1 MKEIKISAL
10 SKGYSNHIVFENFHC
25 SFHPQKWNCIVGPSG
40 AGKTTLLRILMGLED
55 YQGKITGIE
64 AKKFSC
70 VFQENRLCE
79 GFTGVDNVK
88 MVVNK
93 KINPQTILYDLKQ
106 LGLAEYANLP
116 VSQYSGGMKRRLAIA
131 RALITEYDILIL
143 DEPFRELD
151 QSTYQRVLSYVEK
164 KAIGKTVILST
175 HNPYEI
181 KRFGTNKV
189 YI

>member
-10 SKGYSNHIVFENFHC
+10 SKRYSTHIVFKNFHC
-25 SFHPQKWNCIVGPSG
+25 NFLPQKWNCIIGPSG
-40 AGKTTLLRILMGLED
+40 AGKTTLLRILMGLEG

-64 AKKFSC
+64 GKKFSC

-79 GFTGVDNVK
+79 EFSGIENVK
-88 MVVNK
+88 MVTNK
-93 KINPQTILYDLKQ
+93 KTDPKKILHELRQ
-106 LGLAEYANLP
+106 LGLADDANLP
-116 VSQYSGGMKRRLAIA
+116 ASQYSGGMKRRLAIA
-131 RALITEYDILIL
+131 RALVVKYDILIL

-151 QSTYQRVLSYVEK
+151 QNTYQRVLNYVEK
-164 KAIGKTVILST
+164 KAMGKTVILST

-181 KRFGTNKV
+181 KRFGENKI